1 MSGLGELTV
10 REFLG
15 RLASEAPAP
24 GGGAAAAL
32 AGAQA
37 ASLVAMVARITM
49 AKRTDEAAGLAQTL
63 ARAEELSRELAA
75 LVDRDTEAFLE
86 VMSAYRLPKDDTAR
100 PGAIQ
105 AALRRAAEVPLEV
118 ARRSVEVVGL
128 ARLVVERGI
137 PSART
142 DAAVAALM
150 ARAAVEGAALNV
162 LVNLT
167 ALKDRGFVGKTAQ
180 EVAELRQKGQEAAA
194 LLDAVF
200 AGLTEKLP
208 EVRGGLE

>member
-10 REFLG
+10 SEFLT
-15 RLASEAPAP
+15 RLASDAPAP
-24 GGGAAAAL
+24 GGGAVAAL

-37 ASLVAMVARITM
+37 ACLVAMVARITM
-49 AKRTDEAAGLAQTL
+49 ARRPDEAAGLGPTL
-63 ARAEELSRELAA
+63 ARAEDLSREMVA

-86 VMSAYRLPKDDTAR
+86 VMSAYRLPKDDPGR
-100 PGAIQ
+100 PGAIR

-118 ARRSVEVVGL
+118 ARRSVEGMGL
-128 ARLVVERGI
+128 ARLTVERGI

-150 ARAAVEGAALNV
+150 ARAALEGAALNV
-162 LVNLT
+162 LVNLA
-167 ALKDRGFVGKTAQ
+167 ALKDREFVEETMR
-180 EVAELRQKGQEAAA
+180 EVAELREKGQEAAA

-200 AGLTEKLP
+200 AGLVEKLP
-208 EVRGGLE
+208 EVKGGLE